1 MVTVMILG
9 LTLRNAVGETDLELA
24 AGEAKTVKHLIQ
36 ANPGSLGA
44 LLPFIEKRE
53 LLVTVNKKIA
63 TVDSSIKDGDT
74 IRVSHQSQTSYD
86 GTRDIP
92 M

>member
-9 LTLRNAVGETDLELA
+9 MTLRNAIGETELELQ
-24 AGEAKTVKHLIQ
+24 AGQAKSVKQLIQ
-36 ANPGSLGA
+36 ANPDSLGA
-44 LLPFIEKRE
+44 LQPFIEKRE

-63 TVDSSIKDGDT
+63 SVDSSIKDGDT
-74 IRVSHQSQTSYD
+74 IRFSHQSQASYD